1 MVNTTRD
8 GLSVQDAR
16 YDNGV
21 YSVTYVSPDLVE
33 EVRIIVAP
41 ADAETGRGAGQVQMA
56 TRSGTNQF
64 RPAREG
70 AADCQAL
77 TGRPHRGADDI
88 LNGRGRGQSRFE
100 PEGRSVPRFLSHSI
114 RLT

>member
-1 MVNTTRD
+1 MRVVPGRNVVSAGTTLREPPRMVNTTRD

-64 RPAREG
+64 RPAREAPPIAKPSPDG
-70 AADCQAL
+70 
-77 TGRPHRGADDI
+77 PI
-88 LNGRGRGQSRFE
+88 EE
-100 PEGRSVPRFLSHSI
+100 PMIF
-114 RLT
+114 